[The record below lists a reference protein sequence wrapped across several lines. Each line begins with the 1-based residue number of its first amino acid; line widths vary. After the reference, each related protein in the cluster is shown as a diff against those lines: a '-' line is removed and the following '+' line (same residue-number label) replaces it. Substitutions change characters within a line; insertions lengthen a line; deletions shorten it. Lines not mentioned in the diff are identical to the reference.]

1 MDRYTRHQLKHDDFQ
16 EKMDV
21 LQVFVEDH
29 LKLIIMVG
37 VAVIVVAGAVWWIR
51 SYYASQE
58 GAANAELQTAITTF
72 QAYVGSTQ
80 ESQMLGVAGESFP
93 TAKAKYQKA
102 LTQFSEVV
110 KNYPRT
116 KAGAYALIQMGICQ
130 AQLGNETAAITTLR
144 NASKNS
150 DKEIASQARFAL
162 AGVLA
167 KTGKMA
173 EAAKIYQ
180 NLADH
185 PTTMVP
191 RATSLLAMADAY
203 RATEPKRAREIY
215 QQVQKEFGS
224 DAVIAEVL
232 KQQLAS
238 LPQ

>member
-16 EKMDV
+16 EKLEA
-21 LQVFVEDH
+21 LQVIAEEH
-29 LKLIIMVG
+29 LKQIIMIG
-37 VAVIVVAGAVWWIR
+37 VALIVVAGAVWWIR
-51 SYYASQE
+51 NHNAHQE
-58 GAANAELQTAITTF
+58 ALANAGLQNAITTF
-72 QAYVGSTQ
+72 HAYVGSGQ
-80 ESQMLGVAGESFP
+80 ESSLLGPGQSYP
-93 TAKAKYQKA
+93 TAQAKYQEA

-116 KAGAYALIQMGICQ
+116 KAAGYALIQMGVCQ
-130 AQLGNETAAITTLR
+130 SLLGNEATAIKTLQD
-144 NASKNS
+144 AGKNS
-150 DKEIASQARFAL
+150 DQGIASKARFAL

-167 KTGKMA
+167 KTGKTD

-191 RATSLLAMADAY
+191 RATALLAMADVY
-203 RATEPKRAREIY
+203 RATQPKRAREIY

-224 DAVIAEVL
+224 DTVIADAL
-232 KQQLAS
+232 KQQLAT